1 MKSYIALLMV
11 VLIAVVALATDSRIQ
26 AFVAVN
32 YTPVA
37 TNTTNNMNASEVN
50 ITTITITSYTTT
62 TVTSYIFQT
71 YTSIQVVT
79 LNWGVDPNHVIIFIV
94 VAGTLALII
103 GYILGYRT
111 KREEIAAKSRIE
123 KPTVKPGKRR

>member
-79 LNWGVDPNHVIIFIV
+79 LNWGVDPNH
-94 VAGTLALII
+94 
-103 GYILGYRT
+103 
-111 KREEIAAKSRIE
+111 
-123 KPTVKPGKRR
+123 

>member
-32 YTPVA
+32 YTPIA
-37 TNTTNNMNASEVN
+37 TNTTEVN
-50 ITTITITSYTTT
+50 MTTITVTSYTTT

-79 LNWGVDPNHVIIFIV
+79 LNWGVDPNHVITFIV

-103 GYILGYRT
+103 GYVLGYRT